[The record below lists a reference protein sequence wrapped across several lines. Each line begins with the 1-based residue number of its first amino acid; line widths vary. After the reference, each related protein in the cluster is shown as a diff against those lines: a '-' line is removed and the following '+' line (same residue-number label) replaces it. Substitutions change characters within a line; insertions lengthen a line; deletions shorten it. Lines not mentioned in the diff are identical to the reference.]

1 MKEKGRYIMLTT
13 ILGMTAISGS
23 IILAVIGKRLLKG
36 VGEKLADILE
46 DLL

>member
-1 MKEKGRYIMLTT
+1 MLTT
-13 ILGMTAISGS
+13 ILGMTAVAGS

-46 DLL
+46 NLL